1 MNFGDLVSAKSPET
15 GMFYGIYAGE
25 GRCWKYCS
33 GAQELINQNAI
44 RCTFIKLA
52 EGGFGGNWFEHQ
64 SKEIKVGSK
73 VWCSDSSYET
83 AIEKPHM
90 TFVVIGRGERGYRT
104 VALED
109 VEKYNKGHQVTIF
122 PWNFAVPTGKEVF
135 VADLS
140 VKKKKKKEEEPIF
153 KKGDRVLC
161 VAGNC
166 QVDEGE
172 TYEVLEDVAEDSRFV
187 EVLTPKGGE
196 RCFPYRFKKVI
207 APERYEPK
215 FQPGDLVECVAGNCD
230 VDEGETY
237 EVLRDVAEDSRFV
250 KVLTRKGERNC
261 YTYRFKKVIVPKGYE
276 PKFQPGDLVE
286 CIEGNYF
293 LAKGSFYRVVKS
305 YPHPLTGKRFVT
317 VKRDDWFESE
327 LLEDRFVLVPK
338 GDKWSFEINNGA
350 QVDSHE
356 IAENLTRKKPIIYH
370 TGVAKDKAF
379 FEIHSSFIFKWQQ
392 LGDLWYKAHQ
402 YLTLVNDYETYHTYV
417 TDLSNIDKLL
427 HIFRAVKK
435 HPWPADGYGR
445 RKVEVFH
452 PVL

>member
-1 MNFGDLVSAKSPET
+1 MNFGDLVSAKSPEI

-52 EGGFGGNWFEHQ
+52 GGWLGGNWFEHQ

-73 VWCSDSSYET
+73 VWCSDSSYDM
-83 AIEKPHM
+83 AIERPLM

-153 KKGDRVLC
+153 KKGD
-161 VAGNC
+161 
-166 QVDEGE
+166 
-172 TYEVLEDVAEDSRFV
+172 
-187 EVLTPKGGE
+187 
-196 RCFPYRFKKVI
+196 
-207 APERYEPK
+207 
-215 FQPGDLVECVAGNCD
+215 LVECVVGK
-230 VDEGETY
+230 VS
-237 EVLRDVAEDSRFV
+237 VL
-250 KVLTRKGERNC
+250 
-261 YTYRFKKVIVPKGYE
+261 
-276 PKFQPGDLVE
+276 
-286 CIEGNYF
+286 
-293 LAKGSFYRVVKS
+293 KGSFYRVVKS
-305 YPHPLTGKRFVT
+305 YLYPLTGKRFVT

-356 IAENLTRKKPIIYH
+356 IAENLTKKKPIIYH
-370 TGVAKDKAF
+370 TGIAEDKAF
-379 FEIHSSFIFKWQQ
+379 FEIHNSFIFKWQQ
-392 LGDLWYKAHQ
+392 LEDLWDEAHE
-402 YLTLVNDYETYHTYV
+402 YLTFVKDHETYRTYI

-445 RKVEVFH
+445 RKVEVFS